1 MALIK
6 ICKVCGKDFNT
17 KLYFVEHG
25 GGKYCSTKCQYIG
38 IKTGSMKACAVCG
51 KESYKKLTQLQRSK
65 SGKFFCGKSCQ
76 TKWRNQE
83 FVGEKHANWKT
94 GLHTY
99 RNRMLQSG
107 APKICRL
114 CKTADSRVLA
124 VHHIDKNRQNNK
136 LSNLAW
142 LCHNCHF
149 LVHHHEKEREKFMV
163 PMV

>member
-6 ICKVCGKDFNT
+6 ACKNCNKEFKT
-17 KLYFVEHG
+17 KPYFVKHG
-25 GGKYCSTKCQYIG
+25 GGKYCSAKCQYAG
-38 IKTGSMKACAVCG
+38 IKTGSIKPCAVCG
-51 KESYKKLTQLQRSK
+51 KKSYKKLTQLKRSK

-76 TKWRNQE
+76 TKWRNSE

-99 RNRMLQSG
+99 RNRMLQSDS
-107 APKICRL
+107 PKICRL
-114 CKTADSRVLA
+114 CKTQDERILA

-149 LVHHHEKEREKFMV
+149 LVHHYDTERDRFMV